1 MEDISLLSRV
11 EQDAAERIAKTLCMN
26 LGVDFFIGAFPA
38 LTECAVF
45 DIGYLQ
51 IGDTS
56 AFKARTWAFRATLDL
71 YSRSREEL
79 QGWIMALLFAYPFST
94 PRPDGEG
101 DIKCLRIAPQA
112 AAVGNVKSATI
123 TLNGDSE
130 MNVLTASI
138 EFDIVFTA
146 DGLKPYRG

>member
-1 MEDISLLSRV
+1 MSDLSLLSRV
-11 EQDAAERIAKTLCMN
+11 EQDAAERIANTLGMN

-56 AFKARTWAFRATLDL
+56 AFNARTWAFRGSLEL

-79 QGWIMALLFAYPFST
+79 QAWITSLLLAYPFNT
-94 PRPDGEG
+94 PRPVGAG

-112 AAVGNVKSATI
+112 AAIGNIESVTI
-123 TLNGDSE
+123 AYQGESE
-130 MNVLTASI
+130 MVVLKASI

-146 DGLKPYRG
+146 DGLKPFRG